1 MPSAPLAISS
11 QSRKKLKAFLF
22 DGRTDIL
29 DENKENKV
37 PSRTNVGKEQS
48 KKHVSQHEDRH
59 TDSVFP
65 QTPATKI
72 PLADLISNTEDAF
85 NCAPLI
91 ATPND
96 HVLWQH
102 GPRSSD
108 PSTSFHS
115 SQRDK
120 KRARSSSP
128 ISSQLERSDH
138 FPAKKDP
145 LDLESIPRSLRTPQN
160 DPTMDL
166 WNRYTNDN
174 ATKSTK
180 GDFTAS
186 VFANL
191 MPSSPQTPSTTNSKD
206 GGLRRTASCGLEWP
220 MSKSK
225 RQRID
230 NGESYGRTRDIFAAS
245 KRDILATD
253 LPKTSRVSLLVEKI
267 QESLARKP
275 VAEIDGPSSSS
286 PLPERNEKMEELAS
300 PIPQRVQPMHT
311 ILEGKGDST
320 NIFVDDATSAHRD
333 NSSSEFGDDDLDFN
347 FLESLEHVATQRMQ
361 QEAGPETATGN
372 LAFDG
377 ETTRNRSSSI
387 NQQQRGQ
394 FPAMP
399 VDSHSAYQSRSSA
412 RSGQPETEIRCPE
425 RRDVLQQEMSDD
437 EFDEDD
443 ATFTNELQD
452 LAAQYDTQENIP
464 ATPSATPMPKPN
476 EAPTVCERVKDGEFD
491 DGFDDDDEL
500 WKDMDENTVMQQ
512 GPIVGSASQVLLA
525 VRRHVNQTDSL

>member
-1 MPSAPLAISS
+1 VLLNIEMPSTPLTISS
-11 QSRKKLKAFLF
+11 QSRKKLKAFSF

-29 DENKENKV
+29 DQNKENEV

-48 KKHVSQHEDRH
+48 KKHVSQHDDRH
-59 TDSVFP
+59 TDPVLP
-65 QTPATKI
+65 QTPAAKI

-85 NCAPLI
+85 NCAPLL

-128 ISSQLERSDH
+128 ISSQLERSDY

-145 LDLESIPRSLRTPQN
+145 LDLESMPKLLRTPQN

-166 WNRYTNDN
+166 WNRYTNGN
-174 ATKSTK
+174 ATKSAK

-220 MSKSK
+220 TSKSK
-225 RQRID
+225 RQRVD
-230 NGESYGRTRDIFAAS
+230 NGESYGRTRDVFAAS

-286 PLPERNEKMEELAS
+286 PLPERNGKMVEPTS
-300 PIPQRVQPMHT
+300 PIPQRVQPMQT
-311 ILEGKGDST
+311 IIEDKDPTADLT
-320 NIFVDDATSAHRD
+320 NIFVNNAISAHHD
-333 NSSSEFGDDDLDFN
+333 NSSSEFGDDDIDFN
-347 FLESLEHVATQRMQ
+347 FLESVEQEATQRMQ
-361 QEAGPETATGN
+361 QEAGPGAATGN

-377 ETTRNRSSSI
+377 ETTRNSI
-387 NQQQRGQ
+387 DQQQRGH
-394 FPAMP
+394 F
-399 VDSHSAYQSRSSA
+399 HSRSSA
-412 RSGQPETEIRCPE
+412 RSSQPETKSQCPE
-425 RRDVLQQEMSDD
+425 RRDILQQGMSDD

-443 ATFTNELQD
+443 ATFTNELLD
-452 LAAQYDTQENIP
+452 LAAQYDTQGNIP
-464 ATPSATPMPKPN
+464 VTASAMFSNTIPQSN
-476 EAPTVCERVKDGEFD
+476 EAPIVCEQVKDGEFD
-491 DGFDDDDEL
+491 DGFDDDDDDEI

-512 GPIVGSASQVLLA
+512 ESIVGSASQVC
-525 VRRHVNQTDSL
+525 TGCWETCKSD